1 MSPRRIVRAAALGAF
16 FLLTTAT
23 AFAQSPSPSPTATA
37 TSTAAAG
44 PQPGLCAPWHRCLAF
59 GLVGLVLL
67 AGLAMLAGYMIQRKG
82 FDSLQHRQGQ
92 PGGVKVDE

>member
-1 MSPRRIVRAAALGAF
+1 MSPSRIVRAAGLGAF

-23 AFAQSPSPSPTATA
+23 AFAQSPSPSAGVSEPV
-37 TSTAAAG
+37 G
-44 PQPGLCAPWHRCLAF
+44 PQPGICAPWHRCLAY

-67 AGLAMLAGYMIQRKG
+67 ASLAFLAGYMVQRKG
-82 FDSLQHRQGQ
+82 FGSLQHRQGQ